1 MVAATTTIPIVFA
14 VSGDP
19 VKDGLVV
26 SLNRPG
32 GNVTG
37 VTVASVEL
45 SPKRLELLHELIPA
59 ARVMALLVN
68 PAGRKL
74 AEATSTDLQTAS
86 RSLELQLEVLS
97 ASNERDLDEVF
108 VKLVQLRAGG
118 LVIGSDPFFTS
129 RSQQLAELTV
139 RHSITA
145 IYQYR
150 EFAAAG
156 GLMSYGGSLTT
167 S

>member
-1 MVAATTTIPIVFA
+1 
-14 VSGDP
+14 
-19 VKDGLVV
+19 
-26 SLNRPG
+26 
-32 GNVTG
+32 
-37 VTVASVEL
+37 
-45 SPKRLELLHELIPA
+45 
-59 ARVMALLVN
+59 MALLVN
-68 PAGRKL
+68 PAGPRL
-74 AEATSTDLQTAS
+74 AEATSTDLLTAS
-86 RSLELQLEVLS
+86 RSLGLQLEVLS

-167 S
+167 SYRVAGNYAGRILKGEKSACRYSKPRLSN